1 MFAEPEAAAQLRA
14 VAQPPGV
21 APFAEERALASSV
34 GAADPEAATAFARRL
49 LPVVRRVV
57 RGLVGPGSDADDL
70 CQAALVELLQSAGN
84 YAGHG
89 PLEAWARRITIRV
102 SLRTLKRRRRVS
114 TVELDEH
121 HLSDPREPD
130 ARLCEHL
137 PRAVDDYLDLLP
149 DNQREALL
157 LRHAMEHT
165 IPEIAA
171 LTGAPVPT
179 VKSRVLKAMATIRR
193 HIRRDLNLGPQ
204 QKVRPR

>member
-14 VAQPPGV
+14 VAPPMDG
-21 APFAEERALASSV
+21 ARFSEERALAGSV
-34 GAADPEAATAFARRL
+34 GQGDPKAATAFARRL

-57 RGLVGPGSDADDL
+57 RGLVGPASDADDL
-70 CQAALVELLQSAGN
+70 SQAALVELLQSAGS

-102 SLRTLKRRRRVS
+102 SLRAIKRRRKVS

-121 HLSDPREPD
+121 QLPDPREPKG
-130 ARLCEHL
+130 RLRENL

-149 DNQREALL
+149 DKQREALL

-165 IPEIAA
+165 LPEIAEI
-171 LTGAPVPT
+171 TGAPVPT

-193 HIRRDLNLGPQ
+193 HIRRDLNLGPK
-204 QKVRPR
+204 QKARPQ